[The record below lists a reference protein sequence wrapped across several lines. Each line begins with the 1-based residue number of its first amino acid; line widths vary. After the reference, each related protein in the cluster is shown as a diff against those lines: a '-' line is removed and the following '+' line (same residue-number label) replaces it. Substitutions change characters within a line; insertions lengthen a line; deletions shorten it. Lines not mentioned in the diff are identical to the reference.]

1 MVMRLFG
8 WAFGPGLGPRVKRGP
23 FVDEPAPAPATG
35 VASAPPPGPAPST
48 TAPPPPTVRKRPVAP
63 PPPRPV
69 KKPGEPNFFGL

>member
-8 WAFGPGLGPRVKRGP
+8 WASGPALGSRVKRGP